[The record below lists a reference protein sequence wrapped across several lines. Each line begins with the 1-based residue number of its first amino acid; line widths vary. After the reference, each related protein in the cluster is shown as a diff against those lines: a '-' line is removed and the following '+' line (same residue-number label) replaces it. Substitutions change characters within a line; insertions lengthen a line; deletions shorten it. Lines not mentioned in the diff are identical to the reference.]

1 MDVNGYTL
9 DRVEPRDLPE
19 AEQVA
24 VARLFQTMNKELL
37 PDEPESPI
45 EAILARLRAKNPN
58 QWNARVRARD
68 AKGNVVGF
76 VGGGR
81 SLNEPEN
88 AHLIWS
94 DVRVHPDHRRK
105 CLGTAPLRAL
115 VKA

>member
-1 MDVNGYTL
+1 MVPRRARGRLSAMDVQGYSL
-9 DRVEPRDLPE
+9 DRVEPRDLPDD
-19 AEQVA
+19 EQVA
-24 VARLFQTMNKELL
+24 IARLFQTMDKELL
-37 PDEPESPI
+37 PEEPERPL

-88 AHLIWS
+88 AHVLWCEL
-94 DVRVHPDHRRK
+94 RV
-105 CLGTAPLRAL
+105 
-115 VKA
+115 